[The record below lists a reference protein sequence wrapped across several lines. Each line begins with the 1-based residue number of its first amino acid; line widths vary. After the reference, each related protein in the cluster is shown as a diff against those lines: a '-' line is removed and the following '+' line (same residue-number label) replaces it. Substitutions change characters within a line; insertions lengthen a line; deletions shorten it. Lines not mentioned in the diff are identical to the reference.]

1 MLFKTW
7 LVYILV
13 LIGFGI
19 LNRIKPGSISSLG
32 FYVVLSIPFVSLIHM
47 IYTYSFFKLIHDVD
61 RREVSKGEAI
71 VYTIKLVNPSI
82 LMFAPFYLHFIASDK
97 LFLSLKDEEHQQII
111 VGEQKRVVIK
121 KSLNCSYRGNYTV
134 GVDRIIIKDFLN
146 FFQFTYKVDE
156 QHKILVYPKLRELRS
171 NVLKNVANESNES
184 VVSNNSQNESVF
196 SDIRE
201 YIPGDALNRIH
212 WKLTAK
218 AGKWLTKDMS
228 GQMTNKTKVFLDTFH
243 LELPEEDQ
251 IVFEDYLVEGCVS
264 ILHFL
269 LENRIHTEL
278 YYEHFGIQHIEGFSQ
293 NEFPRMYDALAHLS
307 FYHEKKL
314 VEMLEN
320 VFLHT
325 QDTCHLIV
333 LTQQLNIPLASALIR
348 LKYRNFEIT
357 LITCDTSNLEIE
369 NIEKYHDNQSQLMLL
384 TSKIPIY
391 YMQHDE
397 SSTRLGVM

>member
-7 LVYILV
+7 LAYILV
-13 LIGFGI
+13 LVGFGV

-32 FYVVLSIPFVSLIHM
+32 FFIVLAIPLVSLIHM

-71 VYTIKLVNPSI
+71 TYTIKLVNPSI
-82 LMFAPFYLHFIASDK
+82 FMFAPFYLHFIASDK
-97 LFLSLKDEEHQQII
+97 LFLSLKNEEHQQII
-111 VGEQKRVVIK
+111 VSEQKRVVIK

-146 FFQFTYKVDE
+146 FFQFTYLVDE

-184 VVSNNSQNESVF
+184 VVSNNTQNESVF

-201 YIPGDALNRIH
+201 YIPGDPLNRIH

-218 AGKWLTKDMS
+218 TGKWISKDMS

-243 LELPEEDQ
+243 LDLSEEDK

-264 ILHFL
+264 VLHFL

-278 YYEHFGIQHIEGFSQ
+278 YYEHFGIKHIEGFSQ

-314 VEMLEN
+314 VETLDN
-320 VFLHT
+320 VFLHA

-333 LTQQLNIPLASALIR
+333 LTQQIDIPLANALIR

-357 LITCDTSNLEIE
+357 LVTCDTSSLDIKKIE
-369 NIEKYHDNQSQLMLL
+369 NYHDNQSQLMLL

-397 SSTRLGVM
+397 STTRLGVM